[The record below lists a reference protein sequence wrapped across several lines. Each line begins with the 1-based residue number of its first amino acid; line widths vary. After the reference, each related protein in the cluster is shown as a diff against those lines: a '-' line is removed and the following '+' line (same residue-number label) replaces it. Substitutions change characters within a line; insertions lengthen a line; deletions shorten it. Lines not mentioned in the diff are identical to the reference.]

1 MQNTKTPAALKER
14 YDKAIAD
21 LWMND
26 WNSTWNEIIDE
37 CNGNYFRAMK
47 TLQNELEN
55 VISQNWFVCR
65 PASMFY
71 KSILETLTTKQQ

>member
-1 MQNTKTPAALKER
+1 MITKTPKVIKQR

-21 LWMND
+21 LQINDMNSS
-26 WNSTWNEIIDE
+26 WCEIIDE

-55 VISQNWFVCR
+55 AISQNWFVCR